1 MSPSGPGRSPAQKRQ
16 RMEVEG
22 LRSRTGRRRRIELS
36 WNWKWMQRKLC
47 EELFENSSFSG
58 YWKSD
63 WFCYC
68 IGNLAEIF
76 QDSECSPH
84 CTRILNKCFDLRM
97 LREKHQT
104 LWTLAFPLFFQSP
117 SWVVRMSAS
126 LSTNSYNRKNWEN
139 ADFPILCQVIW
150 RKWHRIWRIWLPYW
164 PIQGI
169 AFTLA
174 ILSKFTQLIVM
185 SFWSLWFSYQT
196 ICFSS

>member
-104 LWTLAFPLFFQSP
+104 LWTLAFPLFFRVHPELSGCRPHSP
-117 SWVVRMSAS
+117 PTLTTGRTGRMPTSRFCVR
-126 LSTNSYNRKNWEN
+126 
-139 ADFPILCQVIW
+139 
-150 RKWHRIWRIWLPYW
+150 
-164 PIQGI
+164 
-169 AFTLA
+169 
-174 ILSKFTQLIVM
+174 
-185 SFWSLWFSYQT
+185 WSGGNGTEYGEYGCPTDQFKA
-196 ICFSS
+196 